1 MDSPSHI
8 LRSRVAALESRIG
21 TLELAVA
28 ELSETLER
36 QGTAAVVALRQ
47 LEPSAPF
54 WVDPSERREHL
65 ILRIWPAIL
74 AALRRL
80 QRHVFAPADLS
91 SAPASSTPPLLDV

>member
-54 WVDPSERREHL
+54 E
-65 ILRIWPAIL
+65 
-74 AALRRL
+74 
-80 QRHVFAPADLS
+80 
-91 SAPASSTPPLLDV
+91 